1 MMKRIPKQKLERCCI
16 GILRAAG
23 VKSRHAGIVA
33 SSLIKANLRGV
44 DSHGISQLPI
54 YVERLSMGGINAD
67 PNIRTVSEGPS
78 MALMD
83 GDDGLGIVV
92 GATAMDRS
100 IEKAKCSGIASVAV
114 KRSNHFGMAAFFS
127 MMALEHDMIGVCMSN
142 SAPFVAPWGGKRP
155 CLGTNPF
162 SVAVP
167 TPTGCPIV
175 LDMATSAAAR
185 GKIRLALQKREKIPE
200 GWALDSEGQMTTDPA
215 RALEGC
221 LLPFGGPKG
230 YGIGLIVD
238 VFCGILT
245 GSNYGPYVIP
255 AYADVNSPQGTG
267 HFFLSLD
274 IKSFMSIDSFK
285 SRMGQMI
292 KEIKCC
298 PRSRGVTEILLPGE
312 PEFMTEKERLAS
324 GVPVDDVLI
333 EKIMK
338 LARRLKV
345 DASELL
351 ELNK

>member
-1 MMKRIPKQKLERCCI
+1 MMKKIPKQKLERCCI

-54 YVERLSMGGINAD
+54 YVERLSMGGINPD

-78 MALMD
+78 IALMD

-114 KRSNHFGMAAFFS
+114 KKSNHFGMAAFFS

-215 RALEGC
+215 TALEGC

-230 YGIGLIVD
+230 YGIGLIID

-255 AYADVNSPQGTG
+255 AYKDVRSPQGTG

-274 IKSFMSIDSFK
+274 IRKFMPLDLFK
-285 SRMGQMI
+285 SRMDGII
-292 KEIKCC
+292 KEIKRC
-298 PRSRGVTEILLPGE
+298 PPATGMTEVLLPGE
-312 PEFMTEKERLAS
+312 PEFITEKERLTA
-324 GVPVDDVLI
+324 GIPLDDVLMN
-333 EKIMK
+333 KI
-338 LARRLKV
+338 RRLGKTVNV
-345 DASELL
+345 DVGEFL
-351 ELNK
+351 EPSK